1 MSSASNLYAEK
12 VFAEHPISLW
22 ALDESVDYLSLISE
36 GQRDIAS
43 WVISGGQVY
52 SGQDF
57 PSPIFTDSATY
68 GFFGPPTQQPINE
81 IKLTSTDI
89 TNFLS
94 LDQSLETF
102 SISAYMY
109 ASHEYL
115 SGYEIGF
122 EYTDPSTNQTRQ
134 SSKFFVANVPR
145 QWNLISETFKIPVV
159 SANFRVFIKARYSV
173 NPIDVLTEYRF
184 YINGL
189 TVGQWSEEFFA
200 TSLGVDQSKIIDITS
215 PVSSKAIKAFSYG
228 SDVNFGYYLVNGLKK
243 YATNTSIPMI
253 FGSSSVTKLT
263 ANPAGPSLIF
273 PGRGF
278 LNQAG
283 RYQEYTLEFWVRAR
297 TSSNK
302 LRKLAGPLSSK
313 DGIYINGPFV
323 TVSIGGESASHFIG
337 DWYRPLLIDLKVGI
351 DYANLFVNAEQV
363 LSIDFD
369 TSDMVLPDIDEDWIG
384 FYAQDDVSNVE
395 LDCIGIYPYQVPSTL
410 IKRRFAFG
418 QAVESPEGTNRAFG
432 GVTAFIDYKFADYT
446 NNYTYPGI
454 GKWTQGIVEN
464 LNVSQASISP
474 PRYTP
479 PEVQLKD
486 ISFDTWIESQHVA
499 ADNVNSYIK
508 FGSESNGYL
517 FLDAFRLSFQ
527 SVKAV
532 YGIFEIDSYS
542 DEEKL
547 LIKLEN
553 VSTNS
558 SFTIYQ
564 KGEFLYYKFKFWG
577 EERPLYFK
585 SGISTNT
592 PFFAGIDVEDLS
604 SFFGDDIASFF
615 GNTNQ
620 LKLFVGNDNV
630 FANQFDG
637 KIHKV
642 GICTERNLSKIKTWF
657 DNLEIDAVDLSAD
670 PGDVYFGNEN
680 SFWQFFVDGGFV
692 TTFDV
697 APLFEHIA
705 SYTIIAKS
713 NFGTTY
719 LDIETDSYWEDY
731 VPLIHF
737 SQYVDDMFGNKYYDL
752 DFLQFNVGYPSREN
766 FVGNLYDTSEELV
779 KTYISF
785 KHLASGASSSD
796 SSFHSVEQMPRSGV
810 ILPGDNW
817 RTTKYEVVDGAIIYP
832 PKDVAVSDLGI
843 VTHINISVSGISTN
857 PISIRR
863 LEYASQAFN
872 DQTANPVK
880 TKFGVSL
887 IPYTQTAAL
896 FDYKARNP
904 FRIYKGSTPHLYL
917 TSNSGIQRVGRTDEL
932 LPRGLSTPINSSSA
946 SEYRINA
953 MQMFLYY
960 NKDSFSSQAVQ
971 LFEIES
977 TEKLIRVFVRSND
990 RTGKR
995 ASLYAVNAR
1004 TGTTEDGLAFFVNG
1018 KIVREPV
1025 ISLSEWTSLGVAFAS
1040 PLSFDDQPG
1049 AIRITDT
1056 VLVNNIS
1063 YYESSSLQEIQRQ
1076 SNQSWSKINST
1087 YPNWLQLFLGL
1098 GSGTFLWNDVLVVS
1112 SISYFGINPGDIYK
1126 AYIGTNKIIV
1136 DGVEPLKISNAE
1148 VRLFTDVS
1156 WNVSVETPV

>member
-1 MSSASNLYAEK
+1 MSSPSNLYAEK

-22 ALDESVDYLSLISE
+22 ALDEKIDYLSLISE
-36 GQRDIAS
+36 SQRDLDS
-43 WVISGGQVY
+43 WTISGGQLY

-57 PSPIFTDSATY
+57 PNPIFLDSGNY
-68 GFFGPPTQQPINE
+68 GFFGSPSAQPVNE
-81 IKLTSTDI
+81 VSLTSENI
-89 TNFLS
+89 SNLLS

-102 SISAYMY
+102 SVSAYMY
-109 ASHEYL
+109 SDHVYVL
-115 SGYEIGF
+115 GYEVGF
-122 EYTDPSTNQTRQ
+122 EYTEPLTNEIRR
-134 SSKFFVANVPR
+134 SSRFFIANVPK

-159 SANFRVFIKARYSV
+159 SADFKVFIKARYSV
-173 NPIDVLTEYRF
+173 NPEDVLPEYRF

-189 TVGQWSEEFFA
+189 TVGQWSEEFSA
-200 TSLGVDQSKIIDITS
+200 TSLGIDQSEVIDITS
-215 PVSSKAIKAFSYG
+215 PVTSKAIKALSYG
-228 SDVNFGYYLVNGLKK
+228 SDVNFGYYLVDGLKK
-243 YATNTSIPMI
+243 YATNTSIPMV
-253 FGSSSVTKLT
+253 FGSSSVTKIA
-263 ANPAGPSLIF
+263 ANPSGPSLVL

-283 RYQEYTLEFWVRAR
+283 RYQEYTLEFWVRAK

-302 LRKLAGPLSSK
+302 LRKLVGPLSSE
-313 DGIYINGPFV
+313 DGIYVNGPFV
-323 TVSIGGESASHFIG
+323 TLSIGGESASHFVG
-337 DWYRPLLIDLKVGI
+337 DWFRPLLIDLKVGI

-369 TSDMVLPDIDEDWIG
+369 TSDMVLPEIEQDWIG
-384 FYAQDDVSNVE
+384 FYAYEDLENVE

-464 LNVSQASISP
+464 LNVSQAAISP
-474 PRYTP
+474 PRYAN
-479 PEVQLKD
+479 PEVELKN
-486 ISFDTWIESQHVA
+486 ISFQSWIDSLPVA
-499 ADNVNSYIK
+499 DDNVNSYLK
-508 FGSESNGYL
+508 FDSESEGYI

-542 DEEKL
+542 NEEKL

-553 VSTNS
+553 SSTNS
-558 SFTIYQ
+558 SFVIYQ
-564 KGEFLYYKFKFWG
+564 KNEFLYYKFKFWG

-604 SFFGDDIASFF
+604 SFFGDDISSFF

-620 LKLFVGNDNV
+620 LKLFVGNDSV

-657 DNLEIDAVDLSAD
+657 DNLEIDAVDLTAD
-670 PGDVYFGNEN
+670 PGDVYFGNDK

-697 APLFEHIA
+697 APLLSHIA

-713 NFGTTY
+713 NFGRTY

-731 VPLIHF
+731 IPLIHF
-737 SQYVDDMFGNKYYDL
+737 SQYVDDMFGNKYYDM
-752 DFLQFNVGYPSREN
+752 DFLQFNVGYPSRER

-779 KTYISF
+779 KSYISF

-796 SSFHSVEQMPRSGV
+796 SHFSSVELMPRSGV
-810 ILPGDNW
+810 ITPGDNW
-817 RTTKYEVVDGAIIYP
+817 RTTKYEVVNGAIIYP
-832 PKDVAVSDLGI
+832 PKDVAVEDLAI
-843 VTHINISVSGISTN
+843 VTHINIAVSGISTS
-857 PISIRR
+857 PISIKK

-880 TKFGVSL
+880 TKFGVAL
-887 IPYTQTAAL
+887 VPYTQTAAL

-917 TSNSGIQRVGRTDEL
+917 TSDSGIQRVGRTDEL
-932 LPRGLSTPINSSSA
+932 LPRGLATSINSSSA
-946 SEYRINA
+946 SEYRINGI
-953 MQMFLYY
+953 QMFLYY

-971 LFEIES
+971 LFEVQS
-977 TEKLIRVFVRSND
+977 TEKVIRVYVKSND
-990 RTGKR
+990 KTGKR
-995 ASLYAVNAR
+995 ATLYAVNAN
-1004 TGTTEDGLAFFVNG
+1004 TGSTEDGLAFFING

-1025 ISLSEWTSLGVAFAS
+1025 ISLSEWTSIGVAFAN
-1040 PLSFDDQPG
+1040 PLSFDEQPG

-1076 SNQSWSKINST
+1076 SSRSWSRVSST
-1087 YPNWLQLFLGL
+1087 YGSWINLFLGL
-1098 GSGTFLWNDVLVVS
+1098 GAGTFLWNDVLIVS
-1112 SISYFGINPGDIYK
+1112 SISYFGVNPGDIYK
-1126 AYIGTNKIIV
+1126 SYIGTNKIIV

-1148 VRLFTDVS
+1148 VRLFTDVA